1 MELFKKS
8 KKNLNL
14 TDENLTLTCLNFYK
28 AIENYQSDVIN
39 DKKYELKH
47 FEKDIVLLVSVA
59 NSSDDIRLMT
69 FVSQCCDVFYNKHK
83 DLPINEVAQIT
94 FSLYC
99 LSMELRNRYRK
110 QKQVLEAITNIGLAN
125 LQYVERLPIYKK
137 VLAFISENA
146 QELADN
152 AY

>member
-1 MELFKKS
+1 M
-8 KKNLNL
+8 
-14 TDENLTLTCLNFYK
+14 NFHK
-28 AIENYQSDVIN
+28 AIENYQTDFIN
-39 DKKYELKH
+39 DKKYELEH

-59 NSSDDIRLMT
+59 NSSDDIRLIT
-69 FVSQCCDVFYNKHK
+69 FVSQCCDVFYNKHQ

-94 FSLYC
+94 FNLFC

-137 VLAFISENA
+137 VLAYTSENA

-152 AY
+152 TY